1 MSLLID
7 EMIREQIAETQARSI
22 ISLIKHG
29 ESIEKVSEFF
39 GFTKEQIETVLTG
52 NYGEIIMSQEEYEE
66 YKKNKENDLVK
77 NSITLSQV
85 SDMWNKFRLEK
96 GIKGDSSLI
105 DRRYASEFFGWMEE
119 EWERLIENQS

>member
-1 MSLLID
+1 MCKL
-7 EMIREQIAETQARSI
+7 
-22 ISLIKHG
+22 
-29 ESIEKVSEFF
+29 EKVSEFF

-85 SDMWNKFRLEK
+85 SDMWDKFRQEK
-96 GIKGDSSLI
+96 QIKGDSSLI
-105 DRRYASEFFGWMEE
+105 DKRYASEFFGWMEK
-119 EWERLIENQS
+119 EWERLIENRS